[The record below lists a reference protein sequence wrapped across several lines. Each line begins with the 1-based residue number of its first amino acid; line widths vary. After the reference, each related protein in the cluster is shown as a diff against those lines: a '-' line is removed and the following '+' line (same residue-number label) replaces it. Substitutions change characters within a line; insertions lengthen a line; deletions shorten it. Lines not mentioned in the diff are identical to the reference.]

1 MKNPSNVTIIPICTI
16 IFIVKIEEEIIM
28 QTREIDMVNGPLA
41 RKLLFYS
48 IPLMFSNLLQVFF
61 NMTDVAVVGKFAGA
75 RALGAV
81 GSTTIIITLTTGI
94 LLGMGG
100 GVNAVTALHM
110 GAERYERVHKT
121 VHTSIIL
128 CFIAGMLLLV
138 AGLVFSK
145 PLLEAMNTKPEL
157 IDGATAYLM
166 IYLCGSPAL
175 AIYNF
180 GNGVLSAVGDTKRP
194 LIYLSISGVVNIIL
208 NLFFVIVCRMGVA
221 GVAIASIIAQY
232 LSAVLIINC
241 LHRTYASYGLRV
253 KDIALDREAAVS
265 VLRIGVPA
273 AIQYS
278 LFAIENIYIQT
289 SINSFS
295 HVVVEGNSAATNAD
309 SLIYDMMAAFYTG
322 CTSFIA
328 QNLGAKKKSRILK
341 TYFITLAYSFFM
353 ALFLGTILFI
363 FQKEFLSIFTSDP
376 DVIRYGQARIC
387 VMAFVYCVSAF
398 MDNASA
404 AARGLGK
411 SIMPTIIVVIGSVVF
426 RIIWLLTVFAYFR
439 TLESLYLVYVS
450 SWTVTAIAGNIYFA
464 YHYRKIPKEII

>member
-1 MKNPSNVTIIPICTI
+1 MKTN
-16 IFIVKIEEEIIM
+16 
-28 QTREIDMVNGPLA
+28 EIDMVNGPLA
-41 RKLLFYS
+41 RKILMYS

-75 RALGAV
+75 RALGSV

-128 CFIAGMLLLV
+128 CFIAGLLLLIT
-138 AGLVFSK
+138 GLVFSQ

-194 LIYLSISGVVNIIL
+194 LIYLSISGVLNIIL
-208 NLFFVIVCRMGVA
+208 NLFFVIVCRLGVI

-232 LSAVLIINC
+232 LSAALIINC
-241 LHRTYASYGLRV
+241 LRKTYASYGLRI
-253 KDIALDREAAVS
+253 KDIAIDKEAAVS

-278 LFAIENIYIQT
+278 LFAIANICIQT

-309 SLIYDMMAAFYTG
+309 SLIYDMMAAFYTA

-328 QNLGAKKKSRILK
+328 QNLGARKRSRILK
-341 TYFITLAYSFFM
+341 TYFITLAYSFVI
-353 ALFLGTILFI
+353 ALFLGTMLFI
-363 FQKEFLSIFTSDP
+363 FQKQFLSMFTSDP
-376 DVIRYGQARIC
+376 DVIKYGEVRIGI
-387 VMAFVYCVSAF
+387 MAFVYCISAF
-398 MDNASA
+398 MDDATA

-411 SIMPTIIVVIGSVVF
+411 SVMPTIIVVMGSVVF
-426 RIIWLLTVFAYFR
+426 RIIWLFTVFAYFA
-439 TLESLYLVYVS
+439 TLESIYLVYVS
-450 SWTVTAIAGNIYFA
+450 SWTLTAIAGNIYFA
-464 YHYRKIPKEII
+464 YHYRKIPKEIS

>member
-1 MKNPSNVTIIPICTI
+1 MKT
-16 IFIVKIEEEIIM
+16 K
-28 QTREIDMVNGPLA
+28 EIDMVNGPLA
-41 RKLLFYS
+41 RKILLFS

-61 NMTDVAVVGKFAGA
+61 NMTDIAVVGKFAGA
-75 RALGAV
+75 RALGSV

-110 GAERYERVHKT
+110 GAERYDRVHKT

-128 CFIAGMLLLV
+128 CFIAGLFLLV

-145 PLLEAMNTKPEL
+145 PLLEIMNTKSEL

-194 LIYLSISGVVNIIL
+194 LIYLGISGLLNIIL
-208 NLFFVIVCRMGVA
+208 NLFFVIVCGLGVS
-221 GVAIASIIAQY
+221 GVAIASIISQY
-232 LSAVLIINC
+232 LSAALIINC
-241 LHRTYASYGLRV
+241 LRKTYASYGLRF
-253 KDIALDREAAVS
+253 KDIAIDKEAAKS

-278 LFAIENIYIQT
+278 LFAIANICIQT

-295 HVVVEGNSAATNAD
+295 HVVVEGNSAAANAD
-309 SLIYDMMAAFYTG
+309 SLIYDMMAAFYTA

-328 QNLGAKKKSRILK
+328 QNFGARKKSRILK
-341 TYFITLAYSFFM
+341 TYFITLSYAFII
-353 ALFLGTILFI
+353 ALFLGTMLFI
-363 FQKEFLSIFTSDP
+363 FQKQFLALFTSDAK
-376 DVIRYGQARIC
+376 VIEYGQIRI
-387 VMAFVYCVSAF
+387 VIMAFSYCISAF
-398 MDNASA
+398 MDDAAA

-411 SIMPTIIVVIGSVVF
+411 SIMPTFIVIMGSVVF
-426 RIIWLLTVFAYFR
+426 RIVWLVTVFAYFR
-439 TLESLYLVYVS
+439 TLHSLYLVYLC
-450 SWTVTAIAGNIYFA
+450 SWIVTSIAGNIYFA
-464 YHYRKIPKEII
+464 YHYSKIPDEV

>member
-1 MKNPSNVTIIPICTI
+1 MKT
-16 IFIVKIEEEIIM
+16 K
-28 QTREIDMVNGPLA
+28 EIDMVNGPLA
-41 RKLLFYS
+41 RKILIYS

-75 RALGAV
+75 RALGSV

-128 CFIAGMLLLV
+128 CFITGLLLLV
-138 AGLVFSK
+138 AGLVFSQ
-145 PLLEAMNTKPEL
+145 PLLEVMNTKPEL
-157 IDGATAYLM
+157 IDGATVYLM

-194 LIYLSISGVVNIIL
+194 LIYLSISGVLNIIL
-208 NLFFVIVCRMGVA
+208 NLFFVIVCRLGVA
-221 GVAIASIIAQY
+221 GVAIASIISQY
-232 LSAVLIINC
+232 LSAALIINC
-241 LHRTYASYGLRV
+241 LRKTYASYGLRV
-253 KDIALDREAAVS
+253 KDIAIDKEAAVS
-265 VLRIGVPA
+265 VLRIGIPA

-278 LFAIENIYIQT
+278 LFAIANICIQT

-295 HVVVEGNSAATNAD
+295 HVVVEGNSAAANAD
-309 SLIYDMMAAFYTG
+309 SLIYDMMAAFYTA

-328 QNLGAKKKSRILK
+328 QNLGARKKSRILR
-341 TYFITLAYSFFM
+341 TYFITLAYSFVI
-353 ALFLGTILFI
+353 ALFLGTMLFI
-363 FQKEFLSIFTSDP
+363 FKKPFLSLFTSDA
-376 DVIRYGQARIC
+376 DVIKYGEIRIGI
-387 VMAFVYCVSAF
+387 MAFVYCISAF
-398 MDNASA
+398 MDDATA

-411 SIMPTIIVVIGSVVF
+411 SVMPTVIVVMGSVVF
-426 RIIWLLTVFAYFR
+426 RIIWLLTVFAYFK
-439 TLESLYLVYVS
+439 TLNSLYLVYVS
-450 SWTVTAIAGNIYFA
+450 SWTITAIAGNIYFA
-464 YHYRKIPKEII
+464 YHYRKIPKEEF